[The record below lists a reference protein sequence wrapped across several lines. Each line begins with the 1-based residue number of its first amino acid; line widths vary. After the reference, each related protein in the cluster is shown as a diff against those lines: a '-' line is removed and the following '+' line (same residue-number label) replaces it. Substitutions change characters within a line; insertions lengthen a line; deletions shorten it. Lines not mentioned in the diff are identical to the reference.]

1 MSENSK
7 IVTPRRRF
15 LTGVGVVATGA
26 TLAATAQAASHHR
39 GGDGFTPA
47 RHDNDAWMDQLG
59 GTHRAFIDSSNTAG
73 GGNALRYASN
83 ILEGHQE
90 GYGGSDSDYALIV
103 CFRHQSTPFGYNDA
117 MWEKYGQALSRFTGL
132 TAPDSDGPL
141 TVNPMNIG
149 RGFSNGAATID
160 AVVARG
166 VQFAIC
172 NRATRAVSGMVAR
185 STDAS
190 AEEVYQ
196 ELINNNIPSSRFVPA
211 GVVAATRSQEYGYSL
226 LYADA

>member
-1 MSENSK
+1 MSKDSK
-7 IVTPRRRF
+7 ILTPRRRF

-26 TLAATAQAASHHR
+26 TLAATAQASSHHH
-39 GGDGFTPA
+39 GESGFTPA
-47 RHDNDAWMDQLG
+47 RHDNDAWLDELG
-59 GTHRAFIDSSNTAG
+59 STHRAFIDSSNSGG
-73 GGNALRYASN
+73 GGNALRYAFN

-90 GYGGSDSDYALIV
+90 GYGGSDSDYGLVV

-132 TAPDSDGPL
+132 TAPGGDEPL
-141 TVNPMNIG
+141 TVNPMNMG
-149 RGFSNGAATID
+149 PGFSNGGNTID
-160 AVVARG
+160 SLVARG

-185 STDAS
+185 STNGS
-190 AEEVYQ
+190 ADEVYQ
-196 ELINNNIPSSRFVPA
+196 ELISNAIPSSRFVPA